1 MPVWTYSARTVG
13 GDIRRAEVDLPSKD
27 HVIAYLRKQKLIPV
41 AVREKP
47 KEISFGQRKR
57 VKSRE
62 LVIFTRQFSTMINAG
77 LPLVQALDILARQT
91 ESLVLKKA
99 VQDTLHD
106 VEAGNTLADALKQHP
121 KVFSQLYVNMV
132 SAGESGGLLDTIL
145 MRLATFLEKSE
156 QLQRKV
162 KGAMIYPGV
171 VLSVAVIA
179 IAILLLFVIPTF
191 ESVFASFNQTLPLPT
206 RLVIGLSNL
215 LQSFWWMMAGGIV
228 VFILV
233 FRRWVATSAGRLKFD
248 RFLLRVPVLGSLVRK
263 AAIARFTRTLGTM
276 LASGVTILDGLEI
289 TARTAGNRVIHDAV
303 MQSRTAIAGGKSIAE
318 PLKETDVFPP
328 MVTQMIHVGEETGDL
343 DGMLSKIADFY
354 DDEVDVAVENLLKV
368 LEPALIVILGTVVGG
383 MIVAMYLPIFG
394 LVNAIQ

>member
-13 GDIRRAEVDLPSKD
+13 GDIRRSEIDLPSKD
-27 HVIAYLRKQKLIPV
+27 HVLAYLRRQKLIPV
-41 AVREKP
+41 SVREKP
-47 KEISFGQRKR
+47 KDISLAQRKK
-57 VKSRE
+57 VKARE
-62 LVIFTRQFSTMINAG
+62 IVIFTRQFATMINAG

-91 ESLVLKKA
+91 ENAVLKKA
-99 VQDTLHD
+99 VQDTLYD
-106 VEAGNTLADALKQHP
+106 VEAGNTLADALSQHP
-121 KVFSQLYVNMV
+121 KIFSQLYVNMV

-145 MRLATFLEKSE
+145 LRLATFLEKSE
-156 QLQRKV
+156 QLARKV
-162 KGAMIYPGV
+162 KGAMVYPAV
-171 VLSVAVIA
+171 VLGVAVIA

-206 RLVIGLSNL
+206 RMVIGMSTI
-215 LQSFWWMMAGGIV
+215 LQSYWWAMGVGIV
-228 VFILV
+228 IAVLI
-233 FRRWVATSAGRLKFD
+233 FRRWVGTATGRLRFD
-248 RFLLRVPVLGSLVRK
+248 RFMLRVPVLGPLVRK

-276 LASGVTILDGLEI
+276 LSSGVTILDGLEI

-303 MQSRTAIAGGKSIAE
+303 MESRTAIAGGKSIAE
-318 PLKETDVFPP
+318 PLRETDVFPP

>member
-13 GDIRRAEVDLPSKD
+13 GDIRRSEIDLPSKD
-27 HVIAYLRKQKLIPV
+27 HVIAYLRRQKLIPV
-41 AVREKP
+41 TVREKP
-47 KEISFGQRKR
+47 KDISLMQRKK
-57 VKSRE
+57 VKARE
-62 LVIFTRQFSTMINAG
+62 IVIFTRQFATMINAG

-91 ESLVLKKA
+91 ENAMLKKA
-99 VQDTLHD
+99 VQDTLYD
-106 VEAGNTLADALKQHP
+106 VEAGNTLADALSQHP

-145 MRLATFLEKSE
+145 LRLATFLEKSE
-156 QLQRKV
+156 QLARKV
-162 KGAMIYPGV
+162 KGAMVYPAV
-171 VLSVAVIA
+171 VLGVAVIA

-206 RLVIGLSNL
+206 RLVIGMSAI
-215 LQSFWWMMAGGIV
+215 LQGYWWAMAVGIV
-228 VFILV
+228 VAVLI
-233 FRRWVATSAGRLKFD
+233 FRRWVGTATGRLRFD
-248 RFLLRVPVLGSLVRK
+248 RFMLRVPVLGSLVRK

-276 LASGVTILDGLEI
+276 LSSGVTILDGLEI

-303 MQSRTAIAGGKSIAE
+303 MESRTAIAGGKSIAE
-318 PLKETDVFPP
+318 PLKETEVFPP

>member
-13 GDIRRAEVDLPSKD
+13 GDIRRAEIDLPSKD

-47 KEISFGQRKR
+47 KDISLAKRKR
-57 VKSRE
+57 VRSRD

-77 LPLVQALDILARQT
+77 LPLVQALDILARQS
-91 ESLVLKKA
+91 ENPMLKKA

-121 KVFSQLYVNMV
+121 KIFSQLFVNMV
-132 SAGESGGLLDTIL
+132 AAGEAGGLLDTIL
-145 MRLATFLEKSE
+145 LRLATFLEKSE

-162 KGAMIYPGV
+162 KGAMLYPGV
-171 VLSVAVIA
+171 VLSVALIA
-179 IAILLLFVIPTF
+179 ISILLLFVIPTF
-191 ESVFASFNQTLPLPT
+191 ESVFSSFDQVLPLPT
-206 RLVIGLSNL
+206 RIVIALSNALQAYWWVIGLGMIGFGL
-215 LQSFWWMMAGGIV
+215 I
-228 VFILV
+228 
-233 FRRWVATSAGRLKFD
+233 FRRWVQTSHGRLRFD
-248 RFLLRVPVLGSLVRK
+248 KIMLRMPVLGPLIRK

-303 MQSRTAIAGGKSIAE
+303 MESRTAIAGGKSIAE
-318 PLKETDVFPP
+318 PLKETEVFPP

-368 LEPALIVILGTVVGG
+368 LEPALIVILGTIVGG

>member
-13 GDIRRAEVDLPSKD
+13 GEIRRAEVDLPSKD

-41 AVREKP
+41 SVREKP
-47 KEISFGQRKR
+47 KDISLGKRKR
-57 VKSRE
+57 VKARD

-77 LPLVQALDILARQT
+77 LPLVQALDILSRQT
-91 ESLVLKKA
+91 ENPMLKKA
-99 VQDTLHD
+99 VGDVMYD

-121 KVFSQLYVNMV
+121 KIFTQLYTNMV
-132 SAGESGGLLDTIL
+132 AAGESGGLLDTIL
-145 MRLATFLEKSE
+145 MRLATFLEKAE
-156 QLQRKV
+156 HLQRKV

-171 VLSVAVIA
+171 VLSVAVVA
-179 IAILLLFVIPTF
+179 IAILLLFVIPVF

-206 RLVIGLSNL
+206 RVVIGLSNF
-215 LQSFWWMMAGGIV
+215 LQGYWWVILIGMGGFAV
-228 VFILV
+228 VFQ
-233 FRRWVATSAGRLKFD
+233 RWVGTRNGRLQFD
-248 RFLLRVPVLGSLVRK
+248 RALLRMPVLGPLVRK

-276 LASGVTILDGLEI
+276 LSSGVTILDGLEI

-318 PLKETDVFPP
+318 PLKETEVFPP

-343 DGMLSKIADFY
+343 DGMLEKIADFY
-354 DDEVDVAVENLLKV
+354 DDEVDIAVENLLKV
-368 LEPALIVILGTVVGG
+368 LEPALIVILGTIVGG

>member
-13 GDIRRAEVDLPSKD
+13 GEIRRSEVDLPSKD

-41 AVREKP
+41 TVREKP
-47 KEISFGQRKR
+47 KDISLGNRKR
-57 VKSRE
+57 VKARD

-91 ESLVLKKA
+91 EQPMLKKA
-99 VQDTLHD
+99 VGDVVYD

-121 KVFSQLYVNMV
+121 KVFSQLYTNMV

-156 QLQRKV
+156 HLQRKV
-162 KGAMIYPGV
+162 KSAMIYPGV

-179 IAILLLFVIPTF
+179 IAILLLFVIPVF
-191 ESVFASFNQTLPLPT
+191 ETVFASFNQILPLPT
-206 RLVIGLSNL
+206 RIVIALSNF
-215 LQSFWWMMAGGIV
+215 LQSFWWVILLGMVGAG
-228 VFILV
+228 FM
-233 FRRWVATSAGRLKFD
+233 FKRWIGTRNGRLQFD
-248 RFLLRVPVLGSLVRK
+248 RILLRMPVLGPLVRK

-303 MQSRTAIAGGKSIAE
+303 MESRTAIAGGRSIAE
-318 PLKETDVFPP
+318 PLKESEVFPP

-368 LEPALIVILGTVVGG
+368 LEPALIVILGTIVGG